1 MRSRYKSW
9 QNKNHS
15 WTRRIIWLMDDKS
28 IHLKLEEA
36 DYGIHH
42 IFLKRDKDDFEVAQ
56 FYFEQFKKGLTIPEF
71 KEMSNE

>member
-1 MRSRYKSW
+1 
-9 QNKNHS
+9 
-15 WTRRIIWLMDDKS
+15 MDDKS